1 MISRILFRI
10 YLENCHLIRKSSL
23 LCSLYLSTLYYVP
36 KRKPDSKQLFWVFM
50 RYKFKIPNIAEFCF
64 CFRTSTD
71 TISPQRQSRAANARM
86 GGGGGSIQI
95 STHGIGP
102 GSNGDP
108 RMQMLKPPIGNS
120 KISWNRCSVSVELIH
135 LSLSILRYLISISY
149 SIHFNCFSDTLAR
162 IYNPYESMKM
172 FSTFW
177 PH

>member
-1 MISRILFRI
+1 MFQRESQTVNNFFEFSWGTNLKYQTSQNSVSVSVHPPTPFP
-10 YLENCHLIRKSSL
+10 
-23 LCSLYLSTLYYVP
+23 P
-36 KRKPDSKQLFWVFM
+36 KG
-50 RYKFKIPNIAEFCF
+50 
-64 CFRTSTD
+64 
-71 TISPQRQSRAANARM
+71 RAANARM

-120 KISWNRCSVSVELIH
+120 KISWNRCSVSVKLIY
-135 LSLSILRYLISISY
+135 LSVLSIRRYLISISY

>member
-1 MISRILFRI
+1 MFQRESQTVNNFFEFSWGTNLKYQTSQNSVSVSVHPPTPFP
-10 YLENCHLIRKSSL
+10 
-23 LCSLYLSTLYYVP
+23 P
-36 KRKPDSKQLFWVFM
+36 KG
-50 RYKFKIPNIAEFCF
+50 
-64 CFRTSTD
+64 
-71 TISPQRQSRAANARM
+71 RAANARM

-95 STHGIGP
+95 STHGIRP